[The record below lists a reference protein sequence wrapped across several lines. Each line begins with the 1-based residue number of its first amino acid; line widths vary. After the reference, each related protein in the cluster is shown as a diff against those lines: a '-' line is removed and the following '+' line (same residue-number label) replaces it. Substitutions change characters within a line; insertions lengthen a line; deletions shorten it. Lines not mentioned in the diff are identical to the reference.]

1 MLREVLI
8 GKIHRAVVTDANL
21 DYEGSITI
29 DESLLATAG
38 ILPYQVVQIWDV
50 TSGNRLNTYVIP
62 TNTVGVV
69 CINGAAAHLIKK
81 KDIIITEHAE
91 IQAYVREIELEEVKN
106 NIVNPEKL
114 VYASEQRAENP
125 DEEKYFEESSSTASV
140 KKVETIKKF
149 IAKKILLEME

>member
-81 KDIIITEHAE
+81 KDIIIIA
-91 IQAYVREIELEEVKN
+91 AYG
-106 NIVNPEKL
+106 
-114 VYASEQRAENP
+114 YMS
-125 DEEKYFEESSSTASV
+125 DEELNNYEPKIVFVNNNNSIV
-140 KKVETIKKF
+140 GVEG
-149 IAKKILLEME
+149 